1 MLDKEVI
8 VAIISVSG
16 VLITAGITL
25 VGYIWSKR
33 QNKKVIFNQTV
44 SEKRNIW
51 LNEMRQYISEM
62 LALANM
68 AQNSYKPL
76 EYYIARNQVVLRL
89 NERET
94 LHLMLHNQIKIL
106 DVCTSTNYLAIRDK
120 VIELSKIILK
130 EEWEKVKS
138 EAKGEE

>member
-76 EYYIARNQVVLRL
+76 EYYV
-89 NERET
+89 
-94 LHLMLHNQIKIL
+94 
-106 DVCTSTNYLAIRDK
+106 
-120 VIELSKIILK
+120 
-130 EEWEKVKS
+130 
-138 EAKGEE
+138 

>member
-51 LNEMRQYISEM
+51 LNEMRQYISE
-62 LALANM
+62 
-68 AQNSYKPL
+68 KP
-76 EYYIARNQVVLRL
+76 
-89 NERET
+89 
-94 LHLMLHNQIKIL
+94 
-106 DVCTSTNYLAIRDK
+106 CT
-120 VIELSKIILK
+120 
-130 EEWEKVKS
+130 
-138 EAKGEE
+138 

>member
-130 EEWEKVKS
+130 
-138 EAKGEE
+138 

>member
-68 AQNSYKPL
+68 AQKIYKTIDYL
-76 EYYIARNQVVLRL
+76 LSRNQVVLRL